1 MIRPGKHIADVSGPL
16 QRVAEAYGC
25 NMVEG
30 VLSHEVKQF
39 VIDGSKCILNKP
51 TPDHK
56 ARADATPQSHGQP
69 WAAAL
74 LSQRGRFASGAPC

>member
-1 MIRPGKHIADVSGPL
+1 MIRPGKHVADVSGPL
-16 QRVAEAYGC
+16 QRIAEAYGC

-51 TPDHK
+51 TPDQK
-56 ARADATPQSHGQP
+56 VIS
-69 WAAAL
+69 AA
-74 LSQRGRFASGAPC
+74 SSIC